1 MVLLEKITKLIEV
14 KKIMALVM
22 TVLFFIL
29 SLRRDISTEQT
40 MSVVIMIMTYYFTQS
55 VNKENK

>member
-1 MVLLEKITKLIEV
+1 MIEKITKLIEV

-29 SLRRDISTEQT
+29 ALRKDISTEQI

-55 VNKENK
+55 VSKENK